1 MTKITNER
9 PDRDPRA
16 RWYVVHTFSGHE
28 NKVQKTM
35 ELMVENQG
43 MEDMILE
50 VAVPVE
56 EYVEIKD
63 GVEAVKERKLYPSYV
78 LVNMILTDE
87 TWYLVRNTQGVTGF
101 LGPTSNPIPLSPE
114 EEESLGV
121 REPKVIV
128 HDFQVGDTVKVTD
141 GPFLDFLGE
150 ILEVN
155 VEEGTVTVG
164 ISMLGRDTELELEF
178 GQVEKQ

>member
-1 MTKITNER
+1 MTEITNER
-9 PDRDPRA
+9 TDRDPRA

-50 VAVPVE
+50 VSVPVE

-63 GVEAVKERKLYPSYV
+63 GVETIKERKLYPSYV
-78 LVNMILTDE
+78 LVNMIMTDE

-121 REPKVIV
+121 REPKVV
-128 HDFQVGDTVKVTD
+128 VYDFEIGDTVEIID
-141 GPFLDFLGE
+141 GPFLDFLGV
-150 ILEVN
+150 IKDIDGD
-155 VEEGTVTVG
+155 EGTVTVE
-164 ISMLGRDTELELEF
+164 ISMLGRDTELDLTF
-178 GQVEKQ
+178 DQVEKQ